1 MMTNGVTE
9 TTGKLVD
16 ALRGQPMTLALL
28 VLTGIFMYLIY
39 SGVSQQRT
47 LTHEVLTALLEQNKQ
62 AQELLARCVV
72 PGHTERENDD
82 VPLPVPDPRRADAK
96 LPI

>member
-1 MMTNGVTE
+1 
-9 TTGKLVD
+9 
-16 ALRGQPMTLALL
+16 
-28 VLTGIFMYLIY
+28 MYLIY

-62 AQELLARCVV
+62 AQELLARCIV
-72 PGHTERENDD
+72 PGKGAQLQNDD
-82 VPLPVPDPRRADAK
+82 VPLPAPDPRRADAD